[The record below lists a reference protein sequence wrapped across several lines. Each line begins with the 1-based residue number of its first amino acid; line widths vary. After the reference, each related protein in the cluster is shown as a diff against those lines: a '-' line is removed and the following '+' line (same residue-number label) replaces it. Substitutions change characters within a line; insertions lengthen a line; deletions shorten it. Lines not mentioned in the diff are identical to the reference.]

1 MILFK
6 KVLTA
11 VLLVLSGVML
21 AGEIP
26 SKTVEAEGFGST
38 VAEAEKNARENA
50 VRQAFGEVIDSVTE
64 IKNENLVEH
73 TISVASGFILS
84 YKVIGTPQRDAASQ
98 LYSVKISAVVA
109 TEKLKNH
116 VNRLKSSSVGVNIA
130 SLMQASDDVEN
141 QEKNIYKLYDL
152 LVQED
157 VNSLSVSAA
166 LKCIDSENVRL
177 DVDVEKSSPR
187 LEQHLRQVAEKVL
200 LANGFVRERRDG
212 YKGDVSLFAYHGG
225 LTMYHPEI
233 RAKFVPGGYNYYAD
247 IITDNNER
255 ISLGKLFSYS
265 TGGIYT
271 CSASYGVF
279 ELVRPISESLTF
291 KSSEVKKFKSLRIH
305 LNYEEKYSGSG
316 ITWKKFLIKEIPID
330 GNALAAQQESFK
342 KREQGV
348 LDFLTNMYRE
358 SYKLYIPTAKVK
370 KYKKGDPNVKIAITI
385 DVDKRAYVRF
395 ARKMITQLTQMNLKG
410 DRTLTIKL
418 PSSESKFS
426 LPKGCGNTNVD
437 YFNINIIG
445 KKYSY
450 VLAVKFKDEKGEVLQ
465 EKYFSIQFERA
476 IFECGSRYDYTFSMP
491 GTQRFEADVTF
502 DLPED
507 IPLIKNI
514 ECSFEERIQ
523 Q

>member
-6 KVLTA
+6 KVLAA

-64 IKNENLVEH
+64 IKNENLVEN

-141 QEKNIYKLYDL
+141 QEKNIYKLYDW

-166 LKCIDSENVRL
+166 LKCIDSENFQF
-177 DVDVEKSSPR
+177 DVDVKKSSPR
-187 LEQHLRQVAEKVL
+187 LARHLRPVAEKVL
-200 LANGFVRERRDG
+200 LANGFVHEHRNG
-212 YKGDVSLFAYHGG
+212 YKGVRLFAYDDDGE
-225 LTMYHPEI
+225 LCMYHPEI
-233 RAKFVPGGYNYYAD
+233 GPKFAPQGYRYCYYAD
-247 IITDNNER
+247 IITDDNER
-255 ISLGKLFSYS
+255 ISLRELYADNSP
-265 TGGIYT
+265 
-271 CSASYGVF
+271 YGVF
-279 ELVRPISESLTF
+279 VLVHPISKSLTF
-291 KSSEVKKFKSLRIH
+291 KSSEVKKFKSLRIY
-305 LNYEEKYSGSG
+305 LKYSTYRG
-316 ITWKKFLIKEIPID
+316 ILLKEFLIKEIPID

-342 KREQGV
+342 KRGQGV

-358 SYKLYIPTAKVK
+358 SYKLYIPTVKVE
-370 KYKKGDPNVKIAITI
+370 KYKKGDPNVKIAVNI
-385 DVDKRAYVRF
+385 DVDRRAYVRF

-418 PSSESKFS
+418 PSGDESNFS
-426 LPKGCGNTNVD
+426 FPSGCGNTSFG
-437 YFNINIIG
+437 YFQNNIIG

-465 EKYFSIQFERA
+465 EKYFSIRLKSA
-476 IFECGSRYDYTFSMP
+476 IFGYSIYGCTFSMP
-491 GTQRFEADVTF
+491 GTQVLEADVTF

>member
-6 KVLTA
+6 KVLAA

-141 QEKNIYKLYDL
+141 QEKNIYKLYDW
-152 LVQED
+152 LVKED

-166 LKCIDSENVRL
+166 LKCIDSENVQF
-177 DVDVEKSSPR
+177 DVDVKKSSPR
-187 LEQHLRQVAEKVL
+187 LEQHLRPVAEKVL

-212 YKGDVSLFAYHGG
+212 YEGYVCLFASHNDGG
-225 LTMYHPEI
+225 LAMYHPEI
-233 RAKFVPGGYNYYAD
+233 KPRFAAAGYYYYAD

-255 ISLGKLFSYS
+255 ISLGSLS
-265 TGGIYT
+265 GG
-271 CSASYGVF
+271 SLDHGVF
-279 ELVRPISESLTF
+279 KLIHPISKSFTF

-305 LNYEEKYSGSG
+305 LNYEKDYLSSGR
-316 ITWKKFLIKEIPID
+316 TWKEFLIKEIPID

-370 KYKKGDPNVKIAITI
+370 KYKTGDTNVKIAINI

-410 DRTLTIKL
+410 DCPLTIEL

-426 LPKGCGNTNVD
+426 FPYGCGNTSLSYLND
-437 YFNINIIG
+437 NIIFS

-465 EKYFSIQFERA
+465 EKYFSIRLKSA
-476 IFECGSRYDYTFSMP
+476 IFECNRYGYTFSMP
-491 GTQRFEADVTF
+491 GTQGLEADVTF

>member
-6 KVLTA
+6 KVLAA

-141 QEKNIYKLYDL
+141 QEKNIYKLYDW
-152 LVQED
+152 LVQKD

-187 LEQHLRQVAEKVL
+187 LEQHLRPVAEKVL
-200 LANGFVRERRDG
+200 LANGFVREHRDG
-212 YKGDVSLFAYHGG
+212 YEGYVRLFAYHGG
-225 LTMYHPEI
+225 LAMYHPEI
-233 RAKFVPGGYNYYAD
+233 SPEFAPRDYYYYAD

-255 ISLGKLFSYS
+255 IYLGKLFSNRGF
-265 TGGIYT
+265 GGL
-271 CSASYGVF
+271 SHGVF
-279 ELVRPISESLTF
+279 VLVDPISKSLTF
-291 KSSEVKKFKSLRIH
+291 KSSEVKKFKSLRIY
-305 LNYEEKYSGSG
+305 LNYEKDYSNSG
-316 ITWKKFLIKEIPID
+316 ITWKEFLIKEIPID
-330 GNALAAQQESFK
+330 GNALAAHQESFK

-358 SYKLYIPTAKVK
+358 SYKLYIPTAKPK
-370 KYKKGDPNVKIAITI
+370 KYKEGDPNVKIAITI
-385 DVDKRAYVRF
+385 DVDKRAYVKF
-395 ARKMITQLTQMNLKG
+395 ARKMINQLTQMNLKG
-410 DRTLTIKL
+410 NGSLTIKL
-418 PSSESKFS
+418 PSGDESKFS
-426 LPKGCGNTNVD
+426 FPYGCGNTSLWYLND
-437 YFNINIIG
+437 NIIFG

-450 VLAVKFKDEKGEVLQ
+450 VLAVKFKDKKGEVLQ
-465 EKYFSIQFERA
+465 ENYFSIPFKSV
-476 IFECGSRYDYTFSMP
+476 IFGCDTHYNYTFSMP
-491 GTQRFEADVTF
+491 GTQGFEADVTF

>member
-6 KVLTA
+6 KVLAA

-38 VAEAEKNARENA
+38 VAAAEKNARENA

-141 QEKNIYKLYDL
+141 QEKNIYKLYDW

-177 DVDVEKSSPR
+177 DVDVKKSSPR
-187 LEQHLRQVAEKVL
+187 LEQHLRPVAEKVL
-200 LANGFVRERRDG
+200 LANGFVRESRDG
-212 YKGDVSLFAYHGG
+212 YKGDVRLFADWGGGG
-225 LTMYHPEI
+225 LAMYHPEI
-233 RAKFVPGGYNYYAD
+233 SPKFAPTACGYYAD
-247 IITDNNER
+247 IITDNNEK
-255 ISLGKLFSYS
+255 ISLGNGSLGGKGFNHGFS
-265 TGGIYT
+265 
-271 CSASYGVF
+271 
-279 ELVRPISESLTF
+279 LVIPISKSLTF
-291 KSSEVKKFKSLRIH
+291 ESSEVKKFKSLRIY
-305 LNYEEKYSGSG
+305 LRYYVNPYRLE
-316 ITWKKFLIKEIPID
+316 IWKEFLIKEIPID

-370 KYKKGDPNVKIAITI
+370 KYKKDDPNVKIAINI

-410 DRTLTIKL
+410 NCSLTIKL
-418 PSSESKFS
+418 PSGDERKFS
-426 LPKGCGNTNVD
+426 FPDGCGNTSLS
-437 YFNINIIG
+437 YFYNNIIG

-465 EKYFSIQFERA
+465 EKYFSIRFDRA
-476 IFECGSRYDYTFSMP
+476 IFGCSMYGCAFSMP
-491 GTQRFEADVTF
+491 ETQGLEADVTF

>member
-1 MILFK
+1 MILLK
-6 KVLTA
+6 KVLAA

-50 VRQAFGEVIDSVTE
+50 VRKAFGEVIDSVTE

-116 VNRLKSSSVGVNIA
+116 VNRLKSSSVVVNIA

-141 QEKNIYKLYDL
+141 QEKNIYKLYDW

-166 LKCIDSENVRL
+166 LKCIDSENVQL
-177 DVDVEKSSPR
+177 DVDVKKSSPR
-187 LEQHLRQVAEKVL
+187 LEQHLRPVAEKVL
-200 LANGFVRERRDG
+200 LANGFVHDRRG
-212 YKGDVSLFAYHGG
+212 YKGYVCLFASFNDGG
-225 LTMYHPEI
+225 LAMRHPEI
-233 RAKFVPGGYNYYAD
+233 RAEFAPGGYCYYAD

-255 ISLGKLFSYS
+255 IYLGKLSFGGFSH
-265 TGGIYT
+265 
-271 CSASYGVF
+271 CAF
-279 ELVRPISESLTF
+279 KLVHPISESLTF
-291 KSSEVKKFKSLRIH
+291 KSSEVKKFKSLRIY
-305 LNYEEKYSGSG
+305 LNYEKDYSNSG
-316 ITWKKFLIKEIPID
+316 ITWKEFLIKEIPID

-358 SYKLYIPTAKVK
+358 SYKLYIPTADVK
-370 KYKKGDPNVKIAITI
+370 KIKKGDPNVKIAINF

-410 DRTLTIKL
+410 DGTLTIKL
-418 PSSESKFS
+418 PSSESEFS
-426 LPKGCGNTNVD
+426 FPHGCGNTSLSYLND
-437 YFNINIIG
+437 NIIFG

-465 EKYFSIQFERA
+465 ENYFSIRFDSA
-476 IFECGSRYDYTFSMP
+476 IFGCGSRYDYTFSMP
-491 GTQRFEADVTF
+491 GTQGFEADVTF